1 MLSSNA
7 THDDLNVMK
16 ASLQTISYVLDEL
29 DENDIQEEH
38 VQQILTALVRAM
50 NKENVDSEIYELC
63 GECFLNAMCMARG
76 IFEHNQGQIIFNE
89 VNKLARY
96 EEDED
101 VRSLALQ
108 CMEEMVDRYF

>member
-1 MLSSNA
+1 
-7 THDDLNVMK
+7 
-16 ASLQTISYVLDEL
+16 
-29 DENDIQEEH
+29 
-38 VQQILTALVRAM
+38 M

-108 CMEEMVDRYF
+108 CMEEMVDRYFQYIDDYVEQICETTFQIAKHDQEDPRKYALNVWITLAQKEKYF